1 MANTFSKVL
10 VNTAY
15 LAAKLLRNYKKAA
28 VKKKKK
34 KNIHP
39 VTALA

>member
-28 VKKKKK
+28 VKKKK
-34 KNIHP
+34 NIHP
-39 VTALA
+39 LTALA